1 MTQRVACLQNGKV
14 MVLEEGREPIELESP
29 YAEQVGARERTLARK
44 NAWKTQG
51 RGAAF
56 MGGGRAALWGGGAEQ
71 DLPPARVVGVTR
83 GRMSD
88 EICYAISTGVVSGVF
103 AQKPGSRDEH
113 RLFHN
118 ADTQIRELDFSF
130 ADEAFTCTVDG
141 KGGTSAIGILADD
154 GKGVRTV
161 TEGDVLDRAPRWV
174 PGGVGEIVYA
184 SAGIGRTASG
194 AWAGR
199 SPFALHRLHMN
210 DGTVEVLMADGKYDY
225 LAPIPASGSVI
236 YAIRRKYEDDRPKF
250 SFFGA
255 LTDALLAPFRLLFAL
270 FQYLNF
276 FSARYTG
283 KTLVS
288 RGNTRQKAADS
299 ERMMV
304 WGNLVE
310 VAQEAEDSARAEG
323 ATAGGYELVRITPK
337 TTEVMASGVLAF
349 DVSPRGEIVF
359 STGSAVF
366 AMGGDRGS
374 AKKKLADLDRVE
386 QILIL

>member
-1 MTQRVACLQNGKV
+1 MTESVACLQHGKV
-14 MVLEEGREPIELESP
+14 MVLVEGREPLELESP

-56 MGGGRAALWGGGAEQ
+56 MGSGRAALWGGAAEQ

-83 GRMSD
+83 GRMD
-88 EICYAISTGVVSGVF
+88 GELCYAISTGVVSGIF
-103 AQKPGSRDEH
+103 AQKPGTRDEH

-118 ADTQIRELDFSF
+118 ADAQIHELDFSF

-174 PGGVGEIVYA
+174 PGGVGQIVYA
-184 SAGIGRTASG
+184 SAGIGRTPSG

-199 SPFALHRLHMN
+199 SPFALHRLSMS

-225 LAPIPASGSVI
+225 LAPVATSDSVI
-236 YAIRRKYEDDRPKF
+236 YAIRRKYQDDKPKV

-283 KTLVS
+283 KTLIT
-288 RGNTRQKAADS
+288 RGDARQKAADS

-310 VAQEAEDSARAEG
+310 VANDAEG
-323 ATAGGYELVRITPK
+323 AAQAEGRTARGYEFVRITPK
-337 TTEVMASGVLAF
+337 NTEIVASGVLAF
-349 DVSPRGEIVF
+349 DLSPSGEIVF
-359 STGSAVF
+359 STGNAVF
-366 AMGGDRGS
+366 RLGTEQGGL
-374 AKKKLADLDRVE
+374 KKKLADLERVE
-386 QILIL
+386 QIVIL

>member
-1 MTQRVACLQNGKV
+1 MSESVACLKNGKV
-14 MVLEEGREPIELESP
+14 IVLEAGHEPLELESP

-83 GRMSD
+83 GRLSG
-88 EICYAISTGVVSGVF
+88 EICYAISTGVVSGIF

-118 ADTQIRELDFSF
+118 ADAQINELDFSF
-130 ADEAFTCTVDG
+130 ADEAFACTVEG

-174 PGGVGEIVYA
+174 PGGVGQIVYA
-184 SAGIGRTASG
+184 SAGIGRTQSG

-199 SPFALHRLHMN
+199 SPFALHRLSLN
-210 DGTVEVLMADGKYDY
+210 DGTVEVLVADGKYDY
-225 LAPIPASGSVI
+225 LAPIAIEGDVI
-236 YAIRRKYEDDRPKF
+236 YAIRRKYAEDRPKV

-283 KTLVS
+283 KTLIT
-288 RGNTRQKAADS
+288 RGDARQKAADS

-310 VAQEAEDSARAEG
+310 VANDAEG
-323 ATAGGYELVRITPK
+323 SAQAEGRAAQGYELVRITPK
-337 TTEVMASGVLAF
+337 STEVMASGVLAF
-349 DVSPRGEIVF
+349 DVSPGGELVF

-366 AMGGDRGS
+366 RTATAKGS
-374 AKKKLADLDRVE
+374 PKKKLADLERVE
-386 QILIL
+386 QIVIW